1 MMNDNEIIRDFF
13 MSRLERDGK
22 SETLLDYTTGI
33 RYYYQDFEVRSRKL
47 ANFLT
52 DKAKIKK
59 GDRVAIC
66 AGNCVQHID
75 MFYAIVRIGYIMTS
89 YNVKLTER
97 ELSELILK
105 EKPSVLLYEEEFKEK
120 AAALKKRFS
129 ELAFISIG
137 DKKQEGD
144 LACYQESI
152 LMKIALFLSISLKT

>member
-59 GDRVAIC
+59 GDRLAEAYLIFF
-66 AGNCVQHID
+66 H
-75 MFYAIVRIGYIMTS
+75 S
-89 YNVKLTER
+89 YPQTV
-97 ELSELILK
+97 
-105 EKPSVLLYEEEFKEK
+105 
-120 AAALKKRFS
+120 
-129 ELAFISIG
+129 
-137 DKKQEGD
+137 
-144 LACYQESI
+144 CSI
-152 LMKIALFLSISLKT
+152 LICSMPLSALDIL

>member
-59 GDRVAIC
+59 GDE
-66 AGNCVQHID
+66 
-75 MFYAIVRIGYIMTS
+75 S
-89 YNVKLTER
+89 
-97 ELSELILK
+97 
-105 EKPSVLLYEEEFKEK
+105 
-120 AAALKKRFS
+120 
-129 ELAFISIG
+129 
-137 DKKQEGD
+137 GD
-144 LACYQESI
+144 LRPETVCSI
-152 LMKIALFLSISLKT
+152 LICSMPLSALDIL

>member
-66 AGNCVQHID
+66 A
-75 MFYAIVRIGYIMTS
+75 R
-89 YNVKLTER
+89 KLC
-97 ELSELILK
+97 
-105 EKPSVLLYEEEFKEK
+105 
-120 AAALKKRFS
+120 AA
-129 ELAFISIG
+129 
-137 DKKQEGD
+137 
-144 LACYQESI
+144 Y
-152 LMKIALFLSISLKT
+152 

>member
-22 SETLLDYTTGI
+22 SEALLDYTTGI
-33 RYYYQDFEVRSRKL
+33 RYYYQDFDVRSRKF

-75 MFYAIVRIGYIMTS
+75 MFYAIVRTGYIMTS

-97 ELSELILK
+97 AFRADLK
-105 EKPSVLLYEEEFKEK
+105 GKPFCG
-120 AAALKKRFS
+120 AL
-129 ELAFISIG
+129 
-137 DKKQEGD
+137 
-144 LACYQESI
+144 
-152 LMKIALFLSISLKT
+152 